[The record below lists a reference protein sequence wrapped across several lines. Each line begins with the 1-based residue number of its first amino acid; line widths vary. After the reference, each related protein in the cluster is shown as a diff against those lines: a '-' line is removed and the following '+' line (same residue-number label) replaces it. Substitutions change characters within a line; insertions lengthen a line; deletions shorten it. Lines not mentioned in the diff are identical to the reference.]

1 MIYFDNAAT
10 TGYKPDGV
18 INAVN
23 AALRTLSANPGRSG
37 HRASMDASSTVF
49 AAREALKDLFGA
61 DNAGNVCFTAN
72 CTHSINYVLKG
83 VLRPADH
90 VIISSLEHNAVIR
103 PLFDLKRETGI
114 EIDVAQVDLYDPE
127 KTLYNFTSLIKPNT
141 KMIFTTHASNVT
153 GTIIP
158 IERLG
163 DVCRQRGIL
172 FGVDTAQTA
181 GVLPIDM
188 KKMKIDYLCIAP
200 HKGLYAPMG
209 VGVLIAQKPI
219 DRVLISGG
227 TGSNSL
233 QPVQPPDLPER
244 IESGTVN
251 LPGIAGTKAG
261 VQFVIKRGIEPIYRH
276 EMALAKQLYRGLSDL
291 GAILYTPEPER
302 ERSVPVVSFNIP
314 GKNSAEVS
322 AVLDRYGIAV
332 RSGLHCAPSAH
343 RQLGTTQIG
352 AVRVAPG
359 IRNNAFEV
367 EKLLS
372 VLKNHLN

>member
-18 INAVN
+18 INAVSS
-23 AALRTLSANPGRSG
+23 ALRTLSANPGRSG
-37 HRASMDASSTVF
+37 HRASMDASSAVF

-172 FGVDTAQTA
+172 FGVDAAQTA